1 MAFAPDE
8 KSDMPKLV
16 VNFTG
21 TTISAPGETRELG
34 ADDVTTYVYDASKR
48 LTKASNT
55 KAAQD
60 TNASRL
66 EKFNRHSA

>member
-1 MAFAPDE
+1 MPCVSSQGEVAFAPGE

-34 ADDVTTYVYDASKR
+34 ADDATTYVYDASK
-48 LTKASNT
+48 KAYES
-55 KAAQD
+55 Q
-60 TNASRL
+60 
-66 EKFNRHSA
+66 

>member
-1 MAFAPDE
+1 VAFAPGE

-34 ADDVTTYVYDASKR
+34 ADDATTYVYDASK
-48 LTKASNT
+48 KAYES
-55 KAAQD
+55 Q
-60 TNASRL
+60 
-66 EKFNRHSA
+66 